1 MPHYITNLFKCTV
14 NYFLKRAFSHSQM
27 KAAEAAGGILF
38 LALRGFFFYNNLRQR
53 IEGIHRNIYY
63 FFQEDLT

>member
-1 MPHYITNLFKCTV
+1 
-14 NYFLKRAFSHSQM
+14 M
-27 KAAEAAGGILF
+27 KAAAAAVGILF

-53 IEGIHRNIYY
+53 IEEIHRNIYY

>member
-1 MPHYITNLFKCTV
+1 MAGVGMKSNDEGGSGSRRDT
-14 NYFLKRAFSHSQM
+14 FSC
-27 KAAEAAGGILF
+27 GILF

-53 IEGIHRNIYY
+53 IEEIHRNIYY